1 MSARLHARV
10 RAPLSPAGRRR
21 VLSVIG
27 GAAMLALVAC
37 SVSTPRHGFTAAGR
51 AGTGLQ
57 AGAPGAGG
65 GAGAG
70 SDAAG
75 PGAGGG
81 PGAGTV
87 GAATAGG
94 AGGAPGAAAGV
105 RTGPGGSGRTGG
117 PAAGAGASPSGG
129 GAPAVGVT
137 KDAIT
142 ISAIAGFS
150 GNYGAILTEI
160 YDNGFGTWLDD
171 VNAHGGIYGR
181 KVVAKKDDNHDT
193 VEGG

>member
-1 MSARLHARV
+1 
-10 RAPLSPAGRRR
+10 
-21 VLSVIG
+21 
-27 GAAMLALVAC
+27 
-37 SVSTPRHGFTAAGR
+37 
-51 AGTGLQ
+51 Q

-65 GAGAG
+65 GAGPG

-75 PGAGGG
+75 PGVGGG
-81 PGAGTV
+81 AGAGTV

-105 RTGPGGSGRTGG
+105 RTGSGGSGRTGG

-171 VNAHGGIYGR
+171 VNAHGGIHAR
-181 KVVAKKDDNHDT
+181 KVVVKKVVNHDT
-193 VEGG
+193 VERRVSTCKVIQNNGTYLTVSIVGFRDADVRAVDCLEPAV